1 MTVVDDVKSRLDI
14 VDVISQRVPLQRSGN
29 SFKANCP
36 FHQEKTPSFHVF
48 PDRQSWRCFGSCAIG
63 GDVLSFV
70 MKSDSLEFGEALR
83 QMAQQ
88 AGVALPQR
96 GENSRNDAAHK
107 INEDTRAYFQRTL
120 ASAQGASTR
129 EYLEQRGLDKQA
141 IETFGIG
148 LSPIDGESLKNHLI
162 REGYTQ
168 EELSQT
174 GLLRTGDDGVAHDL
188 FRGRLMFPIRDANGN
203 LVGFGARTLDGSEPK
218 YLNSPQG
225 PLFDKSRIL
234 YGMDRAR
241 TAVRKEGAVIVEG
254 YMDAIAAH
262 QAGFKNVVA
271 QMGTALTEYQVDQI
285 RRLTGKLT
293 MALDQDT
300 AGQNATLRSLDV
312 VLQNFQTKAVNH
324 SGPDRPTQ
332 TEDPDPRVIIMPPGQ
347 DPDEVIHRS
356 PSDWRSLVASA
367 VSAITF
373 RINSIT
379 SQTDLSTPEGKAK
392 CVAEAAPFI
401 HLLGGGIQQSN
412 AVELLAN
419 NLDVPID
426 TVKAALSRPSET
438 RRTRQPAQQRTS
450 ATAASPFAKLDHD
463 PVEEHC
469 LQLLLE
475 FPELRELAS
484 GLRPE
489 FFQRHE
495 NKELFTRWLNAGHG
509 MDKDETLAAVRRD
522 GNDEVS
528 GQLTMLFEK
537 TMIQS
542 DVSRRNADI
551 LETVSRLEERNLRT
565 LKTEEARRFAET
577 PPDLEGG
584 ENDGVLELNEQI
596 KKNEGLRRGQAQEI
610 SG

>member
-1 MTVVDDVKSRLDI
+1 
-14 VDVISQRVPLQRSGN
+14 
-29 SFKANCP
+29 
-36 FHQEKTPSFHVF
+36 
-48 PDRQSWRCFGSCAIG
+48 
-63 GDVLSFV
+63 
-70 MKSDSLEFGEALR
+70 MKSDNLEFGEALR

-88 AGVALPQR
+88 TGVALPQR
-96 GENSRNDAAHK
+96 GENPRNEAAHK

-120 ASAQGASTR
+120 ASAQGTSTR
-129 EYLEQRGLDKQA
+129 EYLEQRGLEKQS

-148 LSPIDGESLKNHLI
+148 LSPTDGESLKNHLI

-174 GLLRTGDDGVAHDL
+174 GVLRTGDDGVAHDL
-188 FRGRLMFPIRDANGN
+188 FRGRLMFPIRDANGY
-203 LVGFGARTLDGSEPK
+203 LVGFGARTLDDSEPK

-241 TAVRKEGAVIVEG
+241 TAVRNEGAVIVEG

-271 QMGTALTEYQVDQI
+271 QMGTALTEYQVDEI
-285 RRLTGKLT
+285 RRLTGKMT
-293 MALDQDT
+293 MALDQDA

-312 VLQNFQTKAVNH
+312 VLQAFQTKAVSRPGQDGTTQSEH
-324 SGPDRPTQ
+324 S
-332 TEDPDPRVIIMPPGQ
+332 DPRVIIMPPGQ

-356 PSDWRSLVASA
+356 PNDWSKLVASA
-367 VSAITF
+367 VPAITF
-373 RINSIT
+373 RINTIT
-379 SQTDLSTPEGKAK
+379 SQTDLNTPEGKAK

-401 HLLGGGIQQSN
+401 HLLGGGIQQAN
-412 AVELLAN
+412 AVELLSN
-419 NLDVPID
+419 NLNVPID
-426 TVKAALSRPSET
+426 TVKAALSRPSGV
-438 RRTRQPAQQRTS
+438 RRTRQPTQQRIS
-450 ATAASPFAKLDHD
+450 AAAASPFAKLDHD

-469 LQLLLE
+469 LRLLLE
-475 FPELRELAS
+475 YPELREFAS
-484 GLRPE
+484 GLRAE

-495 NKELFTRWLNAGHG
+495 NKELFTRWLNASPG
-509 MDKDETLAAVRRD
+509 MDKDGTLAAVRRD

-551 LETVSRLEERNLRT
+551 LETVSRLEERTLRT
-565 LKTEEARRFAET
+565 LKTEEAKRFAET
-577 PPDLEGG
+577 PPDLESG
-584 ENDGVLELNEQI
+584 ENDSVLQLNEQI
-596 KKNEGLRRGQAQEI
+596 KNNEGLRRGQTQEI